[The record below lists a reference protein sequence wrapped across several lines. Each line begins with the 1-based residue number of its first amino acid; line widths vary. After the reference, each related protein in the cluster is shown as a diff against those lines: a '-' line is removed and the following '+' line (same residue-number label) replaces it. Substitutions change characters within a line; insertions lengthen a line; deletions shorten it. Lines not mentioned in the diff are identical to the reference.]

1 MAVPCENAARG
12 RAWGG
17 ARHVRT
23 VLATR
28 RRIRAS
34 PKSVFIGHLPQHTLH
49 VPVVLLFPQA
59 AGNDDGGEDAEED
72 DEADEDANI
81 GPIVAENGAGHNGQ
95 PEPRS

>member
-1 MAVPCENAARG
+1 MV
-12 RAWGG
+12 
-17 ARHVRT
+17 VR
-23 VLATR
+23 LL
-28 RRIRAS
+28 
-34 PKSVFIGHLPQHTLH
+34 F
-49 VPVVLLFPQA
+49 LFPQP